1 MNTETTIQSAVDD
14 FMAIVRA
21 QSVWGIKHKF
31 ASNIDKAFYA
41 LHTGDL
47 ELVDNFNFTF
57 EIPNCFIKTIFAK
70 RDPETKKTVH
80 LKYEEIISELEVKG
94 EIVRFK
100 HGGFVQNKKHAA
112 TRFLLSK
119 DELKKI
125 FADGNEIK
133 KALRYWTED
142 SVYTIRQQVLLLK
155 HIARKKR
162 MTNKTE
168 QDKIDTEVWIDKNKM
183 RIERN
188 RRLGRAKAKRT
199 KIQELTENV
208 EQLTRLVTM
217 LVNNQDLPHEAQPEV
232 KTTKAV
238 AAPKVERKEV
248 KEDPKPQEAPK
259 QVDNSDIDEKGGFN
273 SEALNN
279 FYENICSLLEQNRIS
294 HGQAKHL
301 CEKVCMRQLNDR
313 RKYKDTTPAGYVQ
326 DPNIRLHLFQAYNA
340 LLLEFITAY
349 NTKEICAVHYTNDPD
364 YMGKAKRTA
373 EQKLEDAYNWC
384 VDEHGTTSKLINLQI
399 GV

>member
-14 FMAIVRA
+14 FMAIVKA

-41 LHTGDL
+41 LYTGDL
-47 ELVDNFNFTF
+47 KLVDNFNFTF
-57 EIPNCFIKTIFAK
+57 EIPQSLLKTIFQK

-133 KALRYWTED
+133 KVLRYWTED

-162 MTNKTE
+162 MTNKTD
-168 QDKIDTEVWIDKNKM
+168 QDKKDTEVWIDQNRM

-238 AAPKVERKEV
+238 AAPKVERKE
-248 KEDPKPQEAPK
+248 DPKPQEAPK
-259 QVDNSDIDEKGGFN
+259 QVDNSDIDEKSGYD
-273 SEALNN
+273 SELLNK
-279 FYENICSLLEQNRIS
+279 FYEKACSLLEQNYIS
-294 HGQAKHL
+294 QGQAERF
-301 CEKVCMRQLNDR
+301 CENVCMRQLTDR
-313 RKYKDTTPAGYVQ
+313 RRYKDNTPVMSNAFKDSQ
-326 DPNIRLHLFQAYNA
+326 KLIMFQKYNA
-340 LLLEFITAY
+340 LLNTFIKAKQTGQ
-349 NTKEICAVHYTNDPD
+349 ICSMHYTNDPE

-373 EQKLEDAYNWC
+373 EQKLESAYNWC
-384 VDEHGTTSKLINLQI
+384 INAQKKTEESIYYL
-399 GV
+399 VRV